1 MSAEACCCPPRA
13 VCPFMIYGEIVQRWR
28 IAQGAVLRK
37 WPHTLSEC
45 PLVYIFS
52 ELRFRLHD
60 ELRWLPELRC

>member
-1 MSAEACCCPPRA
+1 
-13 VCPFMIYGEIVQRWR
+13 MIYGEIVQRWR